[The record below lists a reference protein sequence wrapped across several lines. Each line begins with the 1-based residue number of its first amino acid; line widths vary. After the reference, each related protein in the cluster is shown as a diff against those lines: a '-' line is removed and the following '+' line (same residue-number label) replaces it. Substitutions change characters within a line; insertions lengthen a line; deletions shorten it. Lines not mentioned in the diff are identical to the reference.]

1 MVNNWRRW
9 TPAVVAVVVVAGV
22 AVAVPVAANASVSLP
37 SKTPAQV
44 LELIQSSKVTAFSG
58 EITETSDLGLP
69 TLSVSGASTS
79 GSAGGGAGGSDSS
92 IASDLALI
100 TGTNSLRV
108 YVDGSKNIRLQDLES
123 LGEQDLIRHGND
135 VWTYD
140 SKTNAVEHATL
151 SGNDL
156 TGRSHIGT
164 PAHIPSGSGLATPG
178 SSVPASAAPGPSAW
192 GGSASRSQAEN
203 NSVVPTTP
211 EAIAQVILAKLRG
224 TSTVSVSDN
233 VRVAGRAAY
242 DLVLTPKATDT
253 LIGSVSI
260 AVDAATGLPLRVQVD
275 AAGQKTPAVSIGFSS
290 LALQAPNASLFDFT
304 PPTGATVK
312 QLTTTRPD
320 GHGKPDSHAHA
331 KPSGA
336 KPTVTGKGW
345 DAVVTVSDSGGSLAG
360 LSSSPEFAELTEA
373 VSGGRVLHTSLFNV
387 LFTSDGRIVAGA
399 VSVSRLEAVAAQ

>member
-1 MVNNWRRW
+1 MVNNWRKW

-44 LELIQSSKVTAFSG
+44 LELIQSSRVTAFSG

-69 TLSVSGASTS
+69 TLSVSGAPT
-79 GSAGGGAGGSDSS
+79 GGGAGGSDSS
-92 IASDLALI
+92 LASDLALI
-100 TGTNSLRV
+100 TGINSLRV
-108 YVDGSKNIRLQDLES
+108 YVDGAKNIRLQDLES
-123 LGEQDLIRHGND
+123 LGEQDVIRHGND
-135 VWTYD
+135 LWTYD

-156 TGRSHIGT
+156 TQHSHVGT
-164 PAHIPSGSGLATPG
+164 PAHIPTGSETTALG
-178 SSVPASAAPGPSAW
+178 
-192 GGSASRSQAEN
+192 SQAGN
-203 NSVVPTTP
+203 NTVVPTTP
-211 EAIAQVILAKLRG
+211 EAIANDILSKLRG
-224 TSTVSVSDN
+224 TSTVTVSDS
-233 VRVAGRAAY
+233 VRVAGRPAY

-253 LIGSVSI
+253 LVGSISI
-260 AVDAATGLPLRVQVD
+260 AVDAATGLPLQVQVD
-275 AAGQKTPAVSIGFSS
+275 AAGQKDPAVSIGFTS
-290 LALQAPNASLFDFT
+290 LDLSTPSASLFDFT

-320 GHGKPDSHAHA
+320 GQGTPGPHTGT

-345 DAVVTVSDSGGSLAG
+345 DEVVTVSGSSGSLAK
-360 LSSSPEFAELTEA
+360 LTTSPEFAELTEA

-399 VSVSRLEAVAAQ
+399 VSVDRLETVAAQ